1 MPKSSVNLTFSD
13 DSSNSDEDHG
23 QQEED
28 NVDCDPTFEARCSS
42 SEHHLLQGDFSDLVR
57 GLSLLK
63 LTELLGCKLKG

>member
-28 NVDCDPTFEARCSS
+28 NFDCDPTFEARCSS
-42 SEHHLLQGDFSDLVR
+42 SEHQLLQ
-57 GLSLLK
+57 
-63 LTELLGCKLKG
+63 